1 MNPTDGVTSRPS
13 RTQPPGGDDDSS
25 GQRRAVPLVVQ
36 EASLDRD
43 ETVHRATLY
52 DLQAK
57 YAEVVSLQFAL
68 DYLGAVSG

>member
-1 MNPTDGVTSRPS
+1 MDALQHGF
-13 RTQPPGGDDDSS
+13 
-25 GQRRAVPLVVQ
+25 VPLVVQ

-57 YAEVVSLQFAL
+57 YAEVVSLQSAL
-68 DYLGAVSG
+68 DYLGGVAG